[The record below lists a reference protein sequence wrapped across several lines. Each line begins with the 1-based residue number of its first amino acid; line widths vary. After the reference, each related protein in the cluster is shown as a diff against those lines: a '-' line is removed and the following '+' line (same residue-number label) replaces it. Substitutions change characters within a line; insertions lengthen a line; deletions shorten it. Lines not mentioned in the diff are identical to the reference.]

1 MRKYEDRFALA
12 RSSTDILPIFQSG
25 RLASFIGVE
34 GLHQIGNSASVLRN
48 FHRLGVRYITLVHNK
63 NNRFA
68 DSANDTD
75 QLHGGLST
83 CGRSFVGE
91 MNRVGMIIDL
101 SHTTEAVQ
109 LQVLEVS
116 TAPVVF
122 SHSSCYTLCPHPRNV
137 TDQVFAKLKAN
148 RGLIMI
154 CFLPELSKSTTGAG
168 SSLQTVVDHIMYAVS
183 EVGCDHVGIGSDFDG
198 MLEGPDGAGD
208 VSCYPALIAELL
220 ARKMSE
226 NNVKKIMGL
235 NVIRVMAGVE
245 GVARQEGL
253 QGRPA
258 LYDQIPRIWTPEQK
272 RMLLDQGQKRGLS
285 AKTDL

>member
-168 SSLQTVVDHIMYAVS
+168 SSLHTVVDHIMYAVS